1 MSILLSSSFLFNSL
15 FYFLISKEIKLQI
28 KVCLLF
34 AVSRNPPLR
43 LLVKIWKICIR
54 IILEVHLCDV
64 GYIAFINELL
74 INFCPPMI

>member
-34 AVSRNPPLR
+34 AVSRNLPLR
-43 LLVKIWKICIR
+43 LLVKIWKYASASYSKSTFVMWATSHSSTSCS
-54 IILEVHLCDV
+54 
-64 GYIAFINELL
+64 
-74 INFCPPMI
+74 